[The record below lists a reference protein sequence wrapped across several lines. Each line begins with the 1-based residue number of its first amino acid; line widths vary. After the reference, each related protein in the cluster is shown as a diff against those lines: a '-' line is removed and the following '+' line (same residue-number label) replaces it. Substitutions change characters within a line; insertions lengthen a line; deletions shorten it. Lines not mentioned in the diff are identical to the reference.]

1 MSCKTDILLEEER
14 MHQRSSRRALA
25 LVAATALSVGG
36 LAACGGGGG
45 GGTTSGGT
53 SGSSGG
59 GGKSGTVALLLP
71 ESKTTRYEAQDRPLF
86 VRFMK
91 AQCPDC
97 KIIYSNAEQDAAKQ
111 QSQAEAAITN
121 GAKVLV
127 LDAVDSKAA
136 AAIVTRAKQS
146 GIGVVAYDRP
156 VENSDVDYFVSFDN
170 RRVGE
175 LQGRALV
182 DRLRADGKTG
192 SIVMI
197 NGSPTDPN
205 AAQFKAGAHS
215 VVDGSGYRVAKEY
228 DTPDWSPDRAQSE
241 MDQAI
246 SALGKSGFVGV
257 YAAND
262 GTAGG
267 AIAAMRSGGVNPSTR
282 PTTGQDAELAG
293 IQRIVA
299 GDQYMTVYKAVK
311 QEADVAAKLTMAVLN
326 GDTSS
331 SLVNRQV
338 NNGKKDVP
346 SVILTPVAVTV
357 RNIRDTVVR
366 DAYQTIPQI
375 CTSAY
380 AAACERAGLTQG

>member
-1 MSCKTDILLEEER
+1 
-14 MHQRSSRRALA
+14 MHHRTTRRALA
-25 LVAATALSVGG
+25 LTAAAALSIGG
-36 LAACGGGGG
+36 LAACGGGGNG
-45 GGTTSGGT
+45 NSSTSGTSGG
-53 SGSSGG
+53 SG
-59 GGKSGTVALLLP
+59 GGKSGTIALLLP
-71 ESKTTRYEAQDRPLF
+71 ENKTTRYESQDKPLF
-86 VRFMK
+86 ERDMK
-91 AQCPDC
+91 ALCSDC

-111 QSQAEAAITN
+111 QTQAEAAITN

-136 AAIVTRAKQS
+136 ASIVTRAKQS

-156 VENSDVDYFVSFDN
+156 VENADVDYFVSFDN
-170 RRVGE
+170 RQVGV
-175 LQGRALV
+175 LQGTALV
-182 DRLRADGKTG
+182 DKLRSAGASG
-192 SIVMI
+192 SLVMI
-197 NGSPTDPN
+197 NGAPTDPN

-215 VVDGSGYRVAKEY
+215 VIDSSSYRVAKEY
-228 DTPDWSPDRAQSE
+228 DTPDWSPDKAQTE

-246 SALGKSGFVGV
+246 SALGKTGFVGV

-267 AIAAMRSGGVNPSTR
+267 AIASMRSGGVNPSTR

-293 IQRIVA
+293 VQRIVA
-299 GDQYMTVYKAVK
+299 GQQYMTVYKAVK
-311 QEADVAAKLTMAVLN
+311 QEARMAAALTMAVLN

-366 DAYQTIPQI
+366 DDYWTIPQI

-380 AAACERAGLTQG
+380 ASACQRAGLTQG

>member
-1 MSCKTDILLEEER
+1 
-14 MHQRSSRRALA
+14 MHHRTSRRALA
-25 LVAATALSVGG
+25 LTATVALSIGG
-36 LAACGGGGG
+36 LAACGGGSGNS
-45 GGTTSGGT
+45 TTSGT

-59 GGKSGTVALLLP
+59 GKSGTIALLLP
-71 ESKTTRYEAQDRPLF
+71 ENKTTRYESQDKPLF
-86 VRFMK
+86 ERDMK
-91 AQCPDC
+91 ALCPDC

-111 QSQAEAAITN
+111 QTQAEAAITN

-136 AAIVTRAKQS
+136 ASIVTRAKQS

-156 VENSDVDYFVSFDN
+156 VENSDVDYFISFDN
-170 RRVGE
+170 RQVGV
-175 LQGRALV
+175 LQGTALV
-182 DRLRADGKTG
+182 DRLRADNARG
-192 SIVMI
+192 SLVMI
-197 NGSPTDPN
+197 NGAPTDPN

-215 VVDGSGYRVAKEY
+215 VIDSSPYRVAKEY
-228 DTPDWSPDRAQSE
+228 DTPDWSPDKAQTE

-246 SALGKSGFVGV
+246 AALGKTGFVGV

-267 AIAAMRSGGVNPSTR
+267 AIASMTSGGVNPSTR

-299 GDQYMTVYKAVK
+299 GQQYMTVYKAVK
-311 QEADVAAKLTMAVLN
+311 QEARGAAQLTQALLN

-331 SLVNRQV
+331 SIVNRQV
-338 NNGKKDVP
+338 SNGKKDVP

-366 DAYQTIPQI
+366 DGYWTIPQI

-380 AAACERAGLTQG
+380 ASACARAGLTQG

>member
-1 MSCKTDILLEEER
+1 MPSETGYICCEEEF
-14 MHQRSSRRALA
+14 MHHRSTRRTLA
-25 LVAATALSVGG
+25 LVAAAALSVGG
-36 LAACGGGGG
+36 LAACGGGGSDNS
-45 GGTTSGGT
+45 TTSGST
-53 SGSSGG
+53 SGGS

-71 ESKTTRYEAQDRPLF
+71 ENKTTRYEAQDKPLF
-86 VRFMK
+86 ERDMQ
-91 AQCPDC
+91 ALCPDC

-136 AAIVTRAKQS
+136 ASIVTRAKQS

-156 VENSDVDYFVSFDN
+156 VENSDVDYFISFDN
-170 RRVGE
+170 RKVGE
-175 LQGRALV
+175 LQGTALV
-182 DRLRADGKTG
+182 DKLRADGARG
-192 SIVMI
+192 SLVMI

-215 VVDGSGYRVAKEY
+215 VIDASPYRVAKEY
-228 DTPDWSPDRAQSE
+228 DTPDWSPDKAQTE

-246 SALGKSGFVGV
+246 AALGRTGFVGV

-267 AIAAMRSGGVNPSTR
+267 AIASMRSAGIDPGSR

-293 IQRIVA
+293 VQRIVA
-299 GDQYMTVYKAVK
+299 GQQYMTVYKAVK
-311 QEADVAAKLTMAVLN
+311 QEAQGAAQLAQALLN

-331 SLVNRQV
+331 SLVNRMV
-338 NNGKKDVP
+338 NNGQKDVP
-346 SVILTPVAVTV
+346 SVILQPVSVTV
-357 RNIRDTVVR
+357 RNINDTVVR
-366 DAYQTIPQI
+366 DGYWTVSQI
-375 CTSAY
+375 CTPAY
-380 AAACERAGLTQG
+380 AADCRRAGLTQG

>member
-1 MSCKTDILLEEER
+1 
-14 MHQRSSRRALA
+14 
-25 LVAATALSVGG
+25 
-36 LAACGGGGG
+36 
-45 GGTTSGGT
+45 
-53 SGSSGG
+53 
-59 GGKSGTVALLLP
+59 
-71 ESKTTRYEAQDRPLF
+71 
-86 VRFMK
+86 MK
-91 AQCPDC
+91 ALCPDC

-111 QSQAEAAITN
+111 QTQAEAAITN

-136 AAIVTRAKQS
+136 ASIVTRAKQS

-156 VENSDVDYFVSFDN
+156 VENSDVDYFISFDN
-170 RRVGE
+170 RQVGV
-175 LQGRALV
+175 LQGTALV
-182 DRLRADGKTG
+182 DRLRADNARG
-192 SIVMI
+192 SLVMI
-197 NGSPTDPN
+197 NGAPTDPN

-215 VVDGSGYRVAKEY
+215 VIDSSPYRVAKEY
-228 DTPDWSPDRAQSE
+228 DTPDWSPDKAQTE

-246 SALGKSGFVGV
+246 AALGKTGFVGV

-267 AIAAMRSGGVNPSTR
+267 AIASMTSGGVNPSTR

-299 GDQYMTVYKAVK
+299 GQQYMTVYKAVK
-311 QEADVAAKLTMAVLN
+311 QEARGAAQLTQALLN

-331 SLVNRQV
+331 SIVNRQV
-338 NNGKKDVP
+338 SNGKKDVP

-366 DAYQTIPQI
+366 DGYWTIPQI

-380 AAACERAGLTQG
+380 ASACARAGLTQG

>member
-1 MSCKTDILLEEER
+1 
-14 MHQRSSRRALA
+14 MHYRRTRRGLALA
-25 LVAATALSVGG
+25 VAVALATGG

-45 GGTTSGGT
+45 SSSSSTSGG
-53 SGSSGG
+53 SGTGAS
-59 GGKSGTVALLLP
+59 GGKSATIALLLP
-71 ESKTTRYEAQDRPLF
+71 ENKTTRYESQDKPLF
-86 VRFMK
+86 ERNMR
-91 AQCPDC
+91 ALCPNC
-97 KIIYSNAEQDAAKQ
+97 KIIYSNAQQDASKQ

-121 GAKVLV
+121 GARVLV

-156 VENSDVDYFVSFDN
+156 VENSDVDFFVSFDN
-170 RRVGE
+170 RRVGQ

-182 DRLRADGKTG
+182 ARLRADGRSG

-215 VVDGSGYRVAKEY
+215 VIDGSGFRVAKEY
-228 DTPDWSPDRAQSE
+228 DTPDWSPDQAQTE

-246 SALGKSGFVGV
+246 SALGRTGFVGV

-267 AIAAMRSGGVNPSTR
+267 AIASMRSAGIDPATR

-299 GDQYMTVYKAVK
+299 GQQYMTVYKAVK
-311 QEADVAAKLTMAVLN
+311 QEAAVAAKLTMTALN
-326 GDTSS
+326 GQTSS
-331 SLVNRQV
+331 PLVNAHV
-338 NNGKKDVP
+338 NNGKKAVP

-366 DAYQTIPQI
+366 DGYWTVQQI

-380 AAACERAGLTQG
+380 AAACARAGL

>member
-1 MSCKTDILLEEER
+1 
-14 MHQRSSRRALA
+14 MHPRSTRRALV
-25 LVAATALSVGG
+25 LAAAAALSVGG

-45 GGTTSGGT
+45 NSSTSGTSGG
-53 SGSSGG
+53 SG
-59 GGKSGTVALLLP
+59 GGKSGTIALLLP
-71 ESKTTRYEAQDRPLF
+71 ENKTTRYESQDKPLF
-86 VRFMK
+86 ERDMK
-91 AQCPDC
+91 ALCPDC
-97 KIIYSNAEQDAAKQ
+97 KVIYSNAEQDAAKQ
-111 QSQAEAAITN
+111 QTQAEAAITN

-170 RRVGE
+170 RQVGV

-182 DRLRADGKTG
+182 DRLRADGARG
-192 SIVMI
+192 SLVMI
-197 NGSPTDPN
+197 NGAPTDPN

-215 VVDGSGYRVAKEY
+215 VIDGSGYRVAKEY
-228 DTPDWSPDRAQSE
+228 DTPDWSPDRAQTE

-246 SALGKSGFVGV
+246 SALGRSGFVGV

-267 AIAAMRSGGVNPSTR
+267 AIASMRSAGVDPGTR

-299 GDQYMTVYKAVK
+299 GQQYMTVYKTVK
-311 QEADVAAKLTMAVLN
+311 QEARTAAELTMAVLN
-326 GDTSS
+326 GDMSS
-331 SLVNRQV
+331 DLVNRQV

-366 DAYQTIPQI
+366 DGYWTIQQI

-380 AAACERAGLTQG
+380 AAACRRAGLTQG

>member
-1 MSCKTDILLEEER
+1 
-14 MHQRSSRRALA
+14 MHGGTGPRALA
-25 LVAATALSVGG
+25 LAVVAALSVGG
-36 LAACGGGGG
+36 LAACGGNDN
-45 GGTTSGGT
+45 SST
-53 SGSSGG
+53 SGSTSSSGG
-59 GGKSGTVALLLP
+59 STSGTVALLLP
-71 ESKTTRYEAQDRPLF
+71 ENKTTRYESQDKPLF
-86 VRFMK
+86 ERDMK
-91 AQCPDC
+91 ALCPNC

-111 QSQAEAAITN
+111 QTQAEAAITN

-127 LDAVDSKAA
+127 LDSVDSKAA

-146 GIGVVAYDRP
+146 GVGVVAYDRP
-156 VENSDVDYFVSFDN
+156 VEDADVDYFVSFDN
-170 RRVGE
+170 RKVGE
-175 LQGRALV
+175 LQGTALV
-182 DRLRADGKTG
+182 NRLRADGARG
-192 SIVMI
+192 SLVMI
-197 NGSPTDPN
+197 NGAPTDPN

-215 VVDGSGYRVAKEY
+215 VIDASPYRVAKEY
-228 DTPDWSPDRAQSE
+228 DTPDWSPDKAQTE

-267 AIAAMRSGGVNPSTR
+267 AIASMTSGGINPGTR

-299 GDQYMTVYKAVK
+299 GQQYMTVYKAVK
-311 QEADVAAKLTMAVLN
+311 DEAQTAAKLTQAVLN

-331 SLVNRQV
+331 DIVNSQQ

-346 SVILTPVAVTV
+346 SVILRPVAVTV
-357 RNIRDTVVR
+357 RNIRDTVVKDDYWTVR
-366 DAYQTIPQI
+366 QI

-380 AAACERAGLTQG
+380 ASACQRAGLTQG

>member
-1 MSCKTDILLEEER
+1 
-14 MHQRSSRRALA
+14 MHHRRTRRLVALA
-25 LVAATALSVGG
+25 TAAALAVGG
-36 LAACGGGGG
+36 LAACGGKSS
-45 GGTTSGGT
+45 TTTSATSGGSGTGT
-53 SGSSGG
+53 SAS
-59 GGKSGTVALLLP
+59 GGKSGTIALLLP
-71 ESKTTRYEAQDRPLF
+71 ENKTTRYESQDKPLF
-86 VRFMK
+86 ERNMRTL
-91 AQCPDC
+91 CPNC
-97 KIIYSNAEQDAAKQ
+97 KIIYSNAQQDASKQ

-156 VENSDVDYFVSFDN
+156 VESSDVDFFVSFDN

-182 DRLRADGKTG
+182 ARLRADGRSG

-215 VVDGSGYRVAKEY
+215 VIDSSGYRVAKEY
-228 DTPDWSPDRAQSE
+228 DTPDWSPDQAQTE

-246 SALGKSGFVGV
+246 SALGRTGFVGV

-267 AIAAMRSGGVNPSTR
+267 AIASMRSAGIDPATR

-299 GDQYMTVYKAVK
+299 GQQYMTVYKAVK
-311 QEADVAAKLTMAVLN
+311 QEAAVAAKLTMTVLN
-326 GDTSS
+326 GQASS
-331 SLVNRQV
+331 PLVNAHV
-338 NNGKKDVP
+338 NNGKKAVP

-366 DAYQTIPQI
+366 DGYWTVAQI

-380 AAACERAGLTQG
+380 AAACARAGLR

>member
-1 MSCKTDILLEEER
+1 
-14 MHQRSSRRALA
+14 MHHGSPRRALA
-25 LVAATALSVGG
+25 LAVAAALSIGG

-45 GGTTSGGT
+45 GGSTTSGGSST
-53 SGSSGG
+53 GSGG
-59 GGKSGTVALLLP
+59 GGKSGTIALLLP
-71 ESKTTRYEAQDRPLF
+71 ENKTTRYEAQDKPLF
-86 VRFMK
+86 ERDMK
-91 AQCPDC
+91 AACPNC

-156 VENSDVDYFVSFDN
+156 VENADVDYFVSFDN

-182 DRLRADGKTG
+182 DKLRADGSRG

-197 NGSPTDPN
+197 NGAPTDPN
-205 AAQFKAGAHS
+205 AGQFKAGAHS
-215 VVDGSGYRVAKEY
+215 VIDSSGYRVAKEY
-228 DTPDWSPDRAQSE
+228 DTPDWSPDKAQTE

-267 AIAAMRSGGVNPSTR
+267 AIASMRSGGVDPATR

-299 GDQYMTVYKAVK
+299 GQQYMTVYKAVK
-311 QEADVAAKLTMAVLN
+311 QEARMAAALTMAVLN

-331 SLVNRQV
+331 NLVNRQV

-366 DAYQTIPQI
+366 DGYWTVNQI

-380 AAACERAGLTQG
+380 AAACRRAGLSQG

>member
-1 MSCKTDILLEEER
+1 
-14 MHQRSSRRALA
+14 MHTRSSRRALA
-25 LVAATALSVGG
+25 LVAACALSVGG

-45 GGTTSGGT
+45 GNSTTSGGT
-53 SGSSGG
+53 SGGSSSG
-59 GGKSGTVALLLP
+59 GGKSGTIALLLP
-71 ESKTTRYEAQDRPLF
+71 ENKTTRYEAQDKPLF
-86 VRFMK
+86 ERDMK
-91 AQCPDC
+91 ALCPNC
-97 KIIYSNAEQDAAKQ
+97 KIIYSNAQQDASKQ
-111 QSQAEAAITN
+111 QSEAEAAITN
-121 GAKVLV
+121 GARVLV

-136 AAIVTRAKQS
+136 ASIVTRAKQS

-182 DRLRADGKTG
+182 DRLRSDGRSG

-205 AAQFKAGAHS
+205 AGQFKAGAHS
-215 VVDGSGYRVAKEY
+215 VIDSSGYRVAKEY
-228 DTPDWSPDRAQSE
+228 DTPEWSPDQAQTE

-246 SALGKSGFVGV
+246 AALGRSGFVGV

-262 GTAGG
+262 GTSGG
-267 AIAAMRSGGVNPSTR
+267 AIAALKSAGVNPSTR
-282 PTTGQDAELAG
+282 PSTGQDAELAG

-299 GDQYMTVYKAVK
+299 GEQYMTVYKAVK
-311 QEADVAAKLTMAVLN
+311 LEARAAAQLTMELLN
-326 GDTSS
+326 GRTSS
-331 SLVNRQV
+331 SIVNTQV
-338 NNGKKDVP
+338 NNGKKNVP

-366 DAYQTIPQI
+366 DGYWTVNQI

-380 AAACERAGLTQG
+380 AAACRSAGLTG

>member
-1 MSCKTDILLEEER
+1 
-14 MHQRSSRRALA
+14 MHHRSTRRVLALA
-25 LVAATALSVGG
+25 LAIALSVGT

-45 GGTTSGGT
+45 DNSTTSGT

-59 GGKSGTVALLLP
+59 GASGTVALLLP
-71 ESKTTRYEAQDRPLF
+71 ENKTARYEAQDRPLF
-86 VRFMK
+86 TR
-91 AQCPDC
+91 ALSRYCPNC
-97 KIIYSNAEQDAAKQ
+97 KLIYSNAQQDAAKQ

-127 LDAVDSKAA
+127 LDPVDAKAA

-146 GIGVVAYDRP
+146 DIGVVSYDRL
-156 VENSDVDYFVSFDN
+156 VENADVDYYISFDN
-170 RRVGE
+170 RTVGE
-175 LQGRALV
+175 LQARTLV
-182 DRLRADGKTG
+182 DKLRSSGARG
-192 SIVMI
+192 SLVMI
-197 NGSPTDPN
+197 NGAPTDPN

-215 VVDGSGYRVAKEY
+215 VLDSSGYRVAKEY
-228 DTPDWSPDRAQSE
+228 DTPDWSPDRAQTE

-267 AIAAMRSGGVNPSTR
+267 AIASMRSNGIAPSSR

-293 IQRIVA
+293 IQRIVI
-299 GDQYMTVYKAVK
+299 GDQYMTVFKAYTP
-311 QEADVAAKLTMAVLN
+311 EATQAAQLAVALLR
-326 GDTSS
+326 GDANSA
-331 SLVNRQV
+331 LINRRI
-338 NNGKKDVP
+338 NNGQKSVS
-346 SVILTPVAVTV
+346 SVILTPVAVTQ

-366 DAYQTIPQI
+366 DGLYTIPQI

-380 AAACERAGLTQG
+380 ASACRRIGLTQG